1 MICYELTV
9 KDVGPFAEL
18 PYIGAK
24 FYTVPTRLGVDQLW
38 ARAGLILQD
47 FPRLPLLVLL
57 WVGMALVVSLAEW
70 SGRWVVGLVAAV
82 GGGVV
87 GYALLVSEMSRD
99 ALPEALTSL
108 GLAAIIYGVSRYFVA
123 RARG

>member
-1 MICYELTV
+1 
-9 KDVGPFAEL
+9 
-18 PYIGAK
+18 
-24 FYTVPTRLGVDQLW
+24 
-38 ARAGLILQD
+38 
-47 FPRLPLLVLL
+47 
-57 WVGMALVVSLAEW
+57 VVSLAEW

-108 GLAAIIYGVSRYFVA
+108 GLAAIIYGVLRYFVA